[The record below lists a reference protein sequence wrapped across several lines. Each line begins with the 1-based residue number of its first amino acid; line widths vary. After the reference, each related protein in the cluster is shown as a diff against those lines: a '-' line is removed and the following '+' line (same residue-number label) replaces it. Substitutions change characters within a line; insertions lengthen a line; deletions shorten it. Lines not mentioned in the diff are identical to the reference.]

1 MGAKSNASTAG
12 NMAQESKPMTG
23 LEWKCSHCSYTI
35 EEDMSRAVFRDTDE
49 GGQTSIMCCNL
60 RLPPSDEDL
69 LARNNKY

>member
-1 MGAKSNASTAG
+1 
-12 NMAQESKPMTG
+12 
-23 LEWKCSHCSYTI
+23 
-35 EEDMSRAVFRDTDE
+35 MSRAVFRDTDE